1 MISKELLYK
10 QKVNQIP
17 EEIALIE
24 MGIRNT
30 RNDENKK
37 KLEKELEEKS
47 EELSNVIK
55 YW

>member
-10 QKVNQIP
+10 QKVNRVQK
-17 EEIALIE
+17 EIALIR

-30 RNDENKK
+30 HNDEMKK
-37 KLEKELEEKS
+37 KLENKLK
-47 EELSNVIK
+47 ELSNVR